1 MFVDRWN
8 SSSHPHLCVSLLL
21 RNKYL
26 LLNSQE
32 LNELS
37 AISMKANIPEVEALV
52 NTDRSLVCDGKKG
65 LLTRI
70 LTVMKREPPDSS
82 FRSAVVQMGGSAL
95 EMRLLHGCFVVGGCR
110 FWQARAVESFLRG
123 ATSYADQMF
132 LLKRGLL
139 EVPACTAHSPSP
151 SQRLWLLSCFSI
163 PSTAHPVLHHRQ
175 WLHVSGCPAELL
187 RPARRAHEVQHRCL
201 QTIQQIRQHG

>member
-1 MFVDRWN
+1 MWI
-8 SSSHPHLCVSLLL
+8 CVLF

-82 FRSAVVQMGGSAL
+82 FRSGGRGRDECLGSLNVV
-95 EMRLLHGCFVVGGCR
+95 R
-110 FWQARAVESFLRG
+110 F
-123 ATSYADQMF
+123 D
-132 LLKRGLL
+132 
-139 EVPACTAHSPSP
+139 
-151 SQRLWLLSCFSI
+151 
-163 PSTAHPVLHHRQ
+163 
-175 WLHVSGCPAELL
+175 
-187 RPARRAHEVQHRCL
+187 
-201 QTIQQIRQHG
+201 

>member
-1 MFVDRWN
+1 MTVTGLFFLVF
-8 SSSHPHLCVSLLL
+8 

-82 FRSAVVQMGGSAL
+82 FRSAVQRGT
-95 EMRLLHGCFVVGGCR
+95 
-110 FWQARAVESFLRG
+110 ARPRKCIV
-123 ATSYADQMF
+123 
-132 LLKRGLL
+132 
-139 EVPACTAHSPSP
+139 
-151 SQRLWLLSCFSI
+151 LSVYTGFFFFS
-163 PSTAHPVLHHRQ
+163 
-175 WLHVSGCPAELL
+175 
-187 RPARRAHEVQHRCL
+187 
-201 QTIQQIRQHG
+201 

>member
-1 MFVDRWN
+1 MVTVTGLFLVF
-8 SSSHPHLCVSLLL
+8 

-82 FRSAVVQMGGSAL
+82 FRSA
-95 EMRLLHGCFVVGGCR
+95 LHRGTA
-110 FWQARAVESFLRG
+110 QLRKCIVL
-123 ATSYADQMF
+123 SVY
-132 LLKRGLL
+132 
-139 EVPACTAHSPSP
+139 
-151 SQRLWLLSCFSI
+151 SCFF
-163 PSTAHPVLHHRQ
+163 P
-175 WLHVSGCPAELL
+175 
-187 RPARRAHEVQHRCL
+187 
-201 QTIQQIRQHG
+201 

>member
-1 MFVDRWN
+1 MSPL
-8 SSSHPHLCVSLLL
+8 SSSLPPFDQPSCDSHRLPHVDLRLFLLF

-82 FRSAVVQMGGSAL
+82 FRS
-95 EMRLLHGCFVVGGCR
+95 LLRRRTARPFKRSRICLVYSCFVLSACR

-139 EVPACTAHSPSP
+139 EVKACTSLQSVCQ
-151 SQRLWLLSCFSI
+151 SQRLWLLSFFFVPCA
-163 PSTAHPVLHHRQ
+163 AHPVLHHRQ
-175 WLHVSGCPAELL
+175 RLHITRRPAELL
-187 RPARRAHEVQHRCL
+187 
-201 QTIQQIRQHG
+201 

>member
-1 MFVDRWN
+1 MSVVDDVLCLV
-8 SSSHPHLCVSLLL
+8 SS

-65 LLTRI
+65 LLTRL

-82 FRSAVVQMGGSAL
+82 FRSASRETTNTRRPSWSAL
-95 EMRLLHGCFVVGGCR
+95 L
-110 FWQARAVESFLRG
+110 
-123 ATSYADQMF
+123 
-132 LLKRGLL
+132 
-139 EVPACTAHSPSP
+139 
-151 SQRLWLLSCFSI
+151 
-163 PSTAHPVLHHRQ
+163 
-175 WLHVSGCPAELL
+175 
-187 RPARRAHEVQHRCL
+187 
-201 QTIQQIRQHG
+201 

>member
-1 MFVDRWN
+1 MFLN
-8 SSSHPHLCVSLLL
+8 LFKTCFLSF

-65 LLTRI
+65 LLTRL

-82 FRSAVVQMGGSAL
+82 FRSASSRARSPRRFVSSSAFYGFADFVMCVCVQILAGEGSGKL
-95 EMRLLHGCFVVGGCR
+95 
-110 FWQARAVESFLRG
+110 
-123 ATSYADQMF
+123 
-132 LLKRGLL
+132 
-139 EVPACTAHSPSP
+139 
-151 SQRLWLLSCFSI
+151 SQRSHLLCRPNV
-163 PSTAHPVLHHRQ
+163 PSEEGTVR
-175 WLHVSGCPAELL
+175 GK
-187 RPARRAHEVQHRCL
+187 
-201 QTIQQIRQHG
+201 IQ

>member
-1 MFVDRWN
+1 MFCFC
-8 SSSHPHLCVSLLL
+8 LF

-82 FRSAVVQMGGSAL
+82 FRYAS
-95 EMRLLHGCFVVGGCR
+95 HGA
-110 FWQARAVESFLRG
+110 Q
-123 ATSYADQMF
+123 T
-132 LLKRGLL
+132 
-139 EVPACTAHSPSP
+139 TASGIKQPI
-151 SQRLWLLSCFSI
+151 QGE
-163 PSTAHPVLHHRQ
+163 TVLYCC
-175 WLHVSGCPAELL
+175 V
-187 RPARRAHEVQHRCL
+187 
-201 QTIQQIRQHG
+201 

>member
-1 MFVDRWN
+1 MYTHTHAAESQTLPKLYFKRGLLQ
-8 SSSHPHLCVSLLL
+8 PCCVFL

-65 LLTRI
+65 LLTRL

-82 FRSAVVQMGGSAL
+82 FRSAFDTFVDIFENVSPVFFGSSSTFCAL
-95 EMRLLHGCFVVGGCR
+95 MLPTRNVFAGSGRRGRSKVSSEARLHTQTKC
-110 FWQARAVESFLRG
+110 SF
-123 ATSYADQMF
+123 
-132 LLKRGLL
+132 
-139 EVPACTAHSPSP
+139 
-151 SQRLWLLSCFSI
+151 
-163 PSTAHPVLHHRQ
+163 
-175 WLHVSGCPAELL
+175 
-187 RPARRAHEVQHRCL
+187 
-201 QTIQQIRQHG
+201 

>member
-1 MFVDRWN
+1 MAGIF
-8 SSSHPHLCVSLLL
+8 CLLGVC

-82 FRSAVVQMGGSAL
+82 FRL
-95 EMRLLHGCFVVGGCR
+95 ELR
-110 FWQARAVESFLRG
+110 QTARSV
-123 ATSYADQMF
+123 
-132 LLKRGLL
+132 
-139 EVPACTAHSPSP
+139 
-151 SQRLWLLSCFSI
+151 LLSCGLFFPFFLSPLGCRAKL
-163 PSTAHPVLHHRQ
+163 PSRCQMPDADKLCCGTRRSLAICFVLKI
-175 WLHVSGCPAELL
+175 SSFDFCF
-187 RPARRAHEVQHRCL
+187 
-201 QTIQQIRQHG
+201 

>member
-1 MFVDRWN
+1 
-8 SSSHPHLCVSLLL
+8 
-21 RNKYL
+21 
-26 LLNSQE
+26 
-32 LNELS
+32 
-37 AISMKANIPEVEALV
+37 MKANIPEVEALV

-82 FRSAVVQMGGSAL
+82 FRLV
-95 EMRLLHGCFVVGGCR
+95 LLSEPAQLCKCIGIGLFVAAYFPNGCR

-139 EVPACTAHSPSP
+139 EVKARTALDWRCE
-151 SQRLWLLSCFSI
+151 RLWTLSLLA
-163 PSTAHPVLHHRQ
+163 PSAAHPVLHHRQ
-175 WLHVSGCPAELL
+175 RLHVTRCPPELL
-187 RPARRAHEVQHRCL
+187 
-201 QTIQQIRQHG
+201 

>member
-1 MFVDRWN
+1 MNVLGVGPFSEQVI
-8 SSSHPHLCVSLLL
+8 SVVKIFLICF

-65 LLTRI
+65 LLTRL

-82 FRSAVVQMGGSAL
+82 FRSASRRPRN
-95 EMRLLHGCFVVGGCR
+95 EMR
-110 FWQARAVESFLRG
+110 EIN
-123 ATSYADQMF
+123 M
-132 LLKRGLL
+132 
-139 EVPACTAHSPSP
+139 P
-151 SQRLWLLSCFSI
+151 I
-163 PSTAHPVLHHRQ
+163 
-175 WLHVSGCPAELL
+175 
-187 RPARRAHEVQHRCL
+187 
-201 QTIQQIRQHG
+201 I

>member
-1 MFVDRWN
+1 MPCLSF
-8 SSSHPHLCVSLLL
+8 

-82 FRSAVVQMGGSAL
+82 FRLASHISKCQHL
-95 EMRLLHGCFVVGGCR
+95 YLL
-110 FWQARAVESFLRG
+110 Q
-123 ATSYADQMF
+123 
-132 LLKRGLL
+132 LKAG
-139 EVPACTAHSPSP
+139 
-151 SQRLWLLSCFSI
+151 
-163 PSTAHPVLHHRQ
+163 
-175 WLHVSGCPAELL
+175 
-187 RPARRAHEVQHRCL
+187 
-201 QTIQQIRQHG
+201 

>member
-1 MFVDRWN
+1 MLVVLKMFCL
-8 SSSHPHLCVSLLL
+8 SF

-82 FRSAVVQMGGSAL
+82 FRSAS
-95 EMRLLHGCFVVGGCR
+95 
-110 FWQARAVESFLRG
+110 
-123 ATSYADQMF
+123 
-132 LLKRGLL
+132 
-139 EVPACTAHSPSP
+139 
-151 SQRLWLLSCFSI
+151 
-163 PSTAHPVLHHRQ
+163 
-175 WLHVSGCPAELL
+175 
-187 RPARRAHEVQHRCL
+187 RRKKIKTQEIKML
-201 QTIQQIRQHG
+201 IF

>member
-1 MFVDRWN
+1 M
-8 SSSHPHLCVSLLL
+8 C

-82 FRSAVVQMGGSAL
+82 FRSELRESVSDRVSREGGNRYVPL
-95 EMRLLHGCFVVGGCR
+95 NNLF
-110 FWQARAVESFLRG
+110 
-123 ATSYADQMF
+123 YADSNGCESIHCESM
-132 LLKRGLL
+132 LHKSHR
-139 EVPACTAHSPSP
+139 SPN
-151 SQRLWLLSCFSI
+151 
-163 PSTAHPVLHHRQ
+163 
-175 WLHVSGCPAELL
+175 G
-187 RPARRAHEVQHRCL
+187 RPADDMVPHLLGFPIIIVRNLAGIFNIGTLDTFFFSSTLKC
-201 QTIQQIRQHG
+201 

>member
-1 MFVDRWN
+1 M
-8 SSSHPHLCVSLLL
+8 CVSLPL

-82 FRSAVVQMGGSAL
+82 FRSGVAADGWLSPGKAWVSLTVAVLWVRVGSG
-95 EMRLLHGCFVVGGCR
+95 RRGR
-110 FWQARAVESFLRG
+110 WRAS
-123 ATSYADQMF
+123 
-132 LLKRGLL
+132 
-139 EVPACTAHSPSP
+139 
-151 SQRLWLLSCFSI
+151 
-163 PSTAHPVLHHRQ
+163 
-175 WLHVSGCPAELL
+175 
-187 RPARRAHEVQHRCL
+187 
-201 QTIQQIRQHG
+201 

>member
-1 MFVDRWN
+1 MLSSFNMFN
-8 SSSHPHLCVSLLL
+8 LSF

-65 LLTRI
+65 LLTRL

-82 FRSAVVQMGGSAL
+82 FRSASCTPAD
-95 EMRLLHGCFVVGGCR
+95 EMQEIKML
-110 FWQARAVESFLRG
+110 
-123 ATSYADQMF
+123 MF
-132 LLKRGLL
+132 
-139 EVPACTAHSPSP
+139 
-151 SQRLWLLSCFSI
+151 
-163 PSTAHPVLHHRQ
+163 
-175 WLHVSGCPAELL
+175 
-187 RPARRAHEVQHRCL
+187 
-201 QTIQQIRQHG
+201 

>member
-1 MFVDRWN
+1 
-8 SSSHPHLCVSLLL
+8 
-21 RNKYL
+21 
-26 LLNSQE
+26 
-32 LNELS
+32 
-37 AISMKANIPEVEALV
+37 MKANIPEVEALV

-82 FRSAVVQMGGSAL
+82 FRSALQRATAQLRKCIVLSVYTCVFSRNG
-95 EMRLLHGCFVVGGCR
+95 FR

-139 EVPACTAHSPSP
+139 EVKATAAHNKSELSKVVPAQILRSLHST
-151 SQRLWLLSCFSI
+151 SCSAS
-163 PSTAHPVLHHRQ
+163 STA
-175 WLHVSGCPAELL
+175 A
-187 RPARRAHEVQHRCL
+187 ARHEMSSRATLICSESL
-201 QTIQQIRQHG
+201 

>member
-1 MFVDRWN
+1 MEGEHSLFLSHRRYPSKSNSCDYFRVSVIITSKQCFFVFFVVVVLGGFFTFN
-8 SSSHPHLCVSLLL
+8 LIFHLRFCFTFAICSLSF

-65 LLTRI
+65 LLTRL

-82 FRSAVVQMGGSAL
+82 FR
-95 EMRLLHGCFVVGGCR
+95 
-110 FWQARAVESFLRG
+110 
-123 ATSYADQMF
+123 
-132 LLKRGLL
+132 
-139 EVPACTAHSPSP
+139 
-151 SQRLWLLSCFSI
+151 
-163 PSTAHPVLHHRQ
+163 
-175 WLHVSGCPAELL
+175 
-187 RPARRAHEVQHRCL
+187 
-201 QTIQQIRQHG
+201 

>member
-1 MFVDRWN
+1 M
-8 SSSHPHLCVSLLL
+8 C

-82 FRSAVVQMGGSAL
+82 FRSGPRESDRQCRLWGFGESLRACERFHSIPIQRELNQFITKTCDILQNPAL
-95 EMRLLHGCFVVGGCR
+95 SVDTNPGILGHNVLPAGDMVPHVGGFPIIFTCSLAELANIVT
-110 FWQARAVESFLRG
+110 FDTFL
-123 ATSYADQMF
+123 F
-132 LLKRGLL
+132 LLNLKMLPNADL
-139 EVPACTAHSPSP
+139 KS
-151 SQRLWLLSCFSI
+151 
-163 PSTAHPVLHHRQ
+163 
-175 WLHVSGCPAELL
+175 
-187 RPARRAHEVQHRCL
+187 
-201 QTIQQIRQHG
+201 

>member
-1 MFVDRWN
+1 
-8 SSSHPHLCVSLLL
+8 
-21 RNKYL
+21 
-26 LLNSQE
+26 
-32 LNELS
+32 
-37 AISMKANIPEVEALV
+37 MKANIPEVEALV

-82 FRSAVVQMGGSAL
+82 FRCASCRAKIVTQEIKMLTFKESNSLSSPFFKRISQYVFL
-95 EMRLLHGCFVVGGCR
+95 VLLFIPLLKLSVSLCR

-139 EVPACTAHSPSP
+139 EVKLQLQIGFLIIHENT
-151 SQRLWLLSCFSI
+151 
-163 PSTAHPVLHHRQ
+163 LHHTD
-175 WLHVSGCPAELL
+175 LMLILIYLE
-187 RPARRAHEVQHRCL
+187 
-201 QTIQQIRQHG
+201 

>member
-1 MFVDRWN
+1 MRDCLFN
-8 SSSHPHLCVSLLL
+8 PLFF

-82 FRSAVVQMGGSAL
+82 FRWVVPRWVAQLYKCIKICLVHSC
-95 EMRLLHGCFVVGGCR
+95 CFFFLCGCR

-139 EVPACTAHSPSP
+139 EVKPRQPPVGPPEVSKVVAADLLLPSLR
-151 SQRLWLLSCFSI
+151 STSCSASSTVAARLVTSS
-163 PSTAHPVLHHRQ
+163 
-175 WLHVSGCPAELL
+175 
-187 RPARRAHEVQHRCL
+187 RATLTCSESS
-201 QTIQQIRQHG
+201 

>member
-1 MFVDRWN
+1 MEQLV
-8 SSSHPHLCVSLLL
+8 SSASVLFLCFF

-82 FRSAVVQMGGSAL
+82 FRSLRLQQMDGSAP
-95 EMRLLHGCFVVGGCR
+95 ETRLL
-110 FWQARAVESFLRG
+110 S
-123 ATSYADQMF
+123 S
-132 LLKRGLL
+132 LL
-139 EVPACTAHSPSP
+139 C
-151 SQRLWLLSCFSI
+151 C
-163 PSTAHPVLHHRQ
+163 
-175 WLHVSGCPAELL
+175 
-187 RPARRAHEVQHRCL
+187 RCL
-201 QTIQQIRQHG
+201 